1 MSVPRGTR
9 MGGIYTLEDLRIRVA
24 RSTKTPI
31 AGIGSEPA
39 TRAAIRDFSFATKTG
54 HSRLT
59 TPFAGADP
67 CWP

>member
-9 MGGIYTLEDLRIRVA
+9 MGGIYTLSRTSAFAA
-24 RSTKTPI
+24 RSARPPI

-39 TRAAIRDFSFATKTG
+39 TEAAIRDFSFATKTG

-59 TPFAGADP
+59 TPFAGR
-67 CWP
+67 